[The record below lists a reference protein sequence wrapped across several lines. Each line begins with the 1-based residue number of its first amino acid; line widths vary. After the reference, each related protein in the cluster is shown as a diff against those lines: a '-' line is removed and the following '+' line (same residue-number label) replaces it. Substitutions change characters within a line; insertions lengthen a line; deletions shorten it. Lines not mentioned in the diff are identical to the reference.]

1 MQTDTIYQE
10 LLLEEAKNPQNY
22 GQLPKADISLSE
34 GVAGCGDVA
43 TIFLRVEKDRVFRMT
58 WVAEGCV
65 VSRASLSLLS
75 EAVVGKTVTEL
86 RTWTLQEI
94 LSLLQ
99 LDSISPG
106 REQCALLGLRALQRA
121 LKHYSNQGGK

>member
-1 MQTDTIYQE
+1 MQADTIYKE

-22 GQLPKADISLSE
+22 GQLSESSVSVSE
-34 GVAGCGDVA
+34 GVVGCGDVT
-43 TIFLRVEKDRVFRMT
+43 TIYLNVEKDRVVRMT

-65 VSRASLSLLS
+65 ISKASLSLLS
-75 EAVVGKTVTEL
+75 EAVVGKTVAEL
-86 RTWTLQEI
+86 RTWTLSEI

-121 LKHYSNQGGK
+121 LKQINALE